1 MIILILILAVC
12 IGIQVGIF
20 VSVLQKIGN
29 QSERIA
35 DSMKDVEIIEY
46 SNVCSHD
53 LAPCEY
59 YYDDDWGFKGR
70 EIFECG
76 KTLGKLCYCKKCGA
90 LFVNRNIKA
99 DDSVGE
105 ND

>member
-1 MIILILILAVC
+1 MAIIFLLTLC

-20 VSVLQKIGN
+20 VSILYKIGN
-29 QSERIA
+29 QTAKIA
-35 DSMKDVEIIEY
+35 DS
-46 SNVCSHD
+46 VCSHD

-76 KTLGKLCYCKKCGA
+76 KKLGKLCYCKKCGA

-99 DDSVGE
+99 GDSVGE